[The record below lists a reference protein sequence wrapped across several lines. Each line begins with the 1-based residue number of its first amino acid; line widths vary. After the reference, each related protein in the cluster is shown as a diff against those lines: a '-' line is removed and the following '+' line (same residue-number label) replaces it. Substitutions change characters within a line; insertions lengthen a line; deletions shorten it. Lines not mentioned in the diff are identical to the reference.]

1 MIRERWVGEKEK
13 EKNKTGREEILT
25 GKRKEKRSVGEKRKG
40 EREGKTTQ
48 VEKEKRKRLRGERR
62 K

>member
-48 VEKEKRKRLRGERR
+48 VEK
-62 K
+62 